1 MLILSSLIED
11 IIKNISFDCLLNI
24 ISLIIPKLFDS
35 LISSCKSIQ
44 YLTTVPYV
52 NIFDDK
58 WDKTL

>member
-58 WDKTL
+58 